1 MWDFLLSLTSRAVI
15 QVVILFLF
23 FWYFFAH
30 RKDPRMVVSRMGL
43 VRLLLLSLVF
53 LYLLLSWA
61 SGIRPALAQVSV
73 FGMLLINLYL
83 LDMVVLSRLER
94 PYREALE
101 DYCRQ
106 VRGPQDLEA
115 IWSRGKRFYYL
126 RFFLQSLFSGVSPF
140 RFLHEVA
147 SSRIRDDVQDVL
159 RHCGDGRQFI
169 SLESI
174 LGFLQERL
182 DGDDTLP
189 QEFKE
194 VVTRDLKQFGQ
205 HPWVKDQVNEYLR
218 LALESPESI
227 HNPQWAKWWEKAR
240 EPES

>member
-1 MWDFLLSLTSRAVI
+1 MWDFLVNLTSRAVI
-15 QVVILFLF
+15 QVVILLLF
-23 FWYFFAH
+23 IWYFFAH

-94 PYREALE
+94 PYREAL
-101 DYCRQ
+101 DNYCREP
-106 VRGPQDLEA
+106 RGQQDLEA
-115 IWSRGKRFYYL
+115 IWRSGKRFYYL

-140 RFLHEVA
+140 QFLHEVA

-159 RHCGDGRQFI
+159 RRCGYGRQFI
-169 SLESI
+169 SLEGI
-174 LGFLQERL
+174 LSFLQERL
-182 DGDDTLP
+182 HLDETLP
-189 QEFKE
+189 QDFKE
-194 VVTRDLKQFGQ
+194 IVTRDLKQFGQ
-205 HPWVKDQVNEYLR
+205 HPWVQDQVNEYLR
-218 LALESPESI
+218 LAMESPESI
-227 HNPQWAKWWEKAR
+227 HNPQWAQWWDKAR
-240 EPES
+240 KPES